1 MKMPKFDLILFLKS
15 LILAFISFLS
25 PIYGI
30 IFLLSLAVMTDTV
43 FAIYATIKLNGIKSF
58 QSNKLFN
65 LAIKTFFYMGS
76 LLLAFT
82 IDTFI
87 VSSNTM
93 FGIELLFSKVIAILW
108 IYIEVKSIDET
119 SIKLGN
125 KPLLT
130 IIKEMINV
138 FKSLKKDMGNIN
150 L

>member
-108 IYIEVKSIDET
+108 IYIEIKSIDET

-138 FKSLKKDMGNIN
+138 FKSLKKDIGNIN

>member
-1 MKMPKFDLILFLKS
+1 
-15 LILAFISFLS
+15 
-25 PIYGI
+25 
-30 IFLLSLAVMTDTV
+30 
-43 FAIYATIKLNGIKSF
+43 
-58 QSNKLFN
+58 
-65 LAIKTFFYMGS
+65 MGS

-130 IIKEMINV
+130 IIREMINV
-138 FKSLKKDMGNIN
+138 FKSLKKDIGNIN

>member
-1 MKMPKFDLILFLKS
+1 MRLDSFDPTSFLKS
-15 LILAFISFLS
+15 LFIIALSFIS

-30 IFLLSLAVMTDTV
+30 ISLLSMAVFADTI
-43 FAIYATIKLNGIKSF
+43 FAIYATIKTNGINSF

-82 IDTFI
+82 IDTVI
-87 VSSNTM
+87 ISSNTM
-93 FGIELLFSKVIAILW
+93 FGIDLLFSKAVAVLW

-130 IIKEMINV
+130 LIKEIIGV
-138 FKSLKKDMGNIN
+138 FTKLKKDMTG
-150 L
+150 LKD

>member
-93 FGIELLFSKVIAILW
+93 FGIDLLFSKAVAVLW

-130 IIKEMINV
+130 LIKEIIGV
-138 FKSLKKDMGNIN
+138 FTRLKKDMSG
-150 L
+150 LKD

>member
-1 MKMPKFDLILFLKS
+1 MRLENFDIASFLKS
-15 LILAFISFLS
+15 FLIIALSFLS

-30 IFLLSLAVMTDTV
+30 ISLLSMAVIADTI
-43 FAIYATIKLNGIKSF
+43 FAIYATIRLNGINSF

-138 FKSLKKDMGNIN
+138 FKSLKKDMSGIN
-150 L
+150 

>member
-1 MKMPKFDLILFLKS
+1 M
-15 LILAFISFLS
+15 
-25 PIYGI
+25 
-30 IFLLSLAVMTDTV
+30 AVFADTI
-43 FAIYATIKLNGIKSF
+43 FAIYATIKLNGINSF

-82 IDTFI
+82 IDTVI

-93 FGIELLFSKVIAILW
+93 FGIDLLFSKAVAVLW

-130 IIKEMINV
+130 LIKEIIGV
-138 FKSLKKDMGNIN
+138 FTRLKKDMTG
-150 L
+150 LKD

>member
-108 IYIEVKSIDET
+108 IYIEIKSIDET

-130 IIKEMINV
+130 IIREMINV
-138 FKSLKKDMGNIN
+138 FKSLKKDIGNIN

>member
-65 LAIKTFFYMGS
+65 LSIKTFFYMGS

-108 IYIEVKSIDET
+108 IYIEIKSIDET

-138 FKSLKKDMGNIN
+138 FKSLKKDIGNIN